1 MLWTRRIV
9 AFWLCSVTAAACSPP
24 KHLSLPPRRASAA
37 TGSDFYKSVFA
48 VDRIQREQLAERE
61 ILTGNVPPF
70 LRSFTEIR
78 TSIYTAGGKRIDAVY
93 FVLPDYLAIGSETDF
108 ARIPLT
114 PMTAQAI
121 ADSLHC
127 FLPTRKMVDDIYR
140 AASVKLEPVPMYA
153 LRDSAVTMYHHNLII
168 EGQRRL
174 RKGLIAGIKKDVVI
188 TGQIP
193 RDPKPDRVAIYGW
206 HKLDAT
212 PIQPL
217 YTGHIN
223 WYVDYSHGIRLV
235 DRTIYVDG
243 KPMDYVDVLK
253 DSALRR
259 LLCDEDDCDFYRYD
273 TTRIANY

>member
-1 MLWTRRIV
+1 VAGTRRI
-9 AFWLCSVTAAACSPP
+9 AGFWLCALASAACSPP
-24 KHLSLPPRRASAA
+24 KHLSLPPRSAGA
-37 TGSDFYKSVFA
+37 ESGSDFYKSVFT
-48 VDRIQREQLAERE
+48 VDRVQREQLAERE
-61 ILTGNVPPF
+61 ILSGNVPQF
-70 LRSFTEIR
+70 LRSFTAIR
-78 TSIYTAGGKRIDAVY
+78 TSISAPGGKRIDAVY

-127 FLPTRKMVDDIYR
+127 FLPTRKMVNDIYR

-153 LRDSAVTMYHHNLII
+153 MRDSAVTMYHHNLIV

-206 HKLDAT
+206 HKLDGT

-217 YTGHIN
+217 YTGHVN

-235 DRTIYVDG
+235 YRTIYVEG
-243 KPMDYVDVLK
+243 KPMDYIDVLK
-253 DSALRR
+253 DGMLRS
-259 LLCDEDDCDFYRYD
+259 LLCDEDQCDFYRYD
-273 TTRIANY
+273 TVISSN

>member
-1 MLWTRRIV
+1 MCAGVL
-9 AFWLCSVTAAACSPP
+9 SACSSTRQ
-24 KHLSLPPRRASAA
+24 LSLPPRPATAQ
-37 TGSDFYKSVFA
+37 TGSDFYKTVFN
-48 VDRIQREQLAERE
+48 VDRVQRELSAERE
-61 ILTGNVPPF
+61 ILAGNVPPF
-70 LRSFTEIR
+70 LRSFVRIE
-78 TSIYTAGGKRIDAVY
+78 TSITGVDGRRIAAVY
-93 FVLPDYLAIGSETDF
+93 FVLPDYLSIGSELDF

-127 FLPTRKMVDDIYR
+127 FLPTRKMVNDIYR
-140 AASVKLEPVPMYA
+140 AAVVRLEPVPMYA
-153 LRDSAVTMYHHNLII
+153 LRDSAPTMYHHNLII

-188 TGQIP
+188 TGQVP

-206 HKLDAT
+206 HKLDGT

-217 YTGHIN
+217 YTGHVN

-235 DRTIYVDG
+235 YRTIYING

-253 DSALRR
+253 DSVLRG

-273 TTRIANY
+273 TTSVAN

>member
-1 MLWTRRIV
+1 LLPRICAPLICAGV
-9 AFWLCSVTAAACSPP
+9 LSACASARQ
-24 KHLSLPPRRASAA
+24 LALPPRPATAS
-37 TGSDFYKSVFA
+37 TGSDFYKTVFN
-48 VDRIQREQLAERE
+48 VDRVQRELSAERE
-61 ILTGNVPPF
+61 ILAGNVPPF
-70 LRSFTEIR
+70 LRSFVRIE
-78 TSIYTAGGKRIDAVY
+78 TSIPGADGRRIAAVY
-93 FVLPDYLAIGSETDF
+93 FVLPDYLSIGSESDF

-140 AASVKLEPVPMYA
+140 AAVVKLEPVPMYA

-206 HKLDAT
+206 HKLDGT

-217 YTGHIN
+217 YSGHVN

-235 DRTIYVDG
+235 YRTIYVNG

-273 TTRIANY
+273 TTSVAN

>member
-1 MLWTRRIV
+1 MKRHV
-9 AFWLCSVTAAACSPP
+9 HVFFLCVFTFSACSFP
-24 KHLSLPPRRASAA
+24 KHLSLPARANPAE
-37 TGSDFYKSVFA
+37 TGSEFYKAVFA
-48 VDRIQREQLAERE
+48 IDRIQREELAKRE
-61 ILTGNVPPF
+61 ILKGNIPSF
-70 LRSFTEIR
+70 LRSFVEIT
-78 TSIYTAGGKRIDAVY
+78 TSITTAEGKTVTAVY
-93 FVLPDYLAIGSETDF
+93 FVLPDYLAIGSEQDF

-114 PMTAQAI
+114 PMTAQLV

-127 FLPTRKMVDDIYR
+127 FLPTSKMFDEIYK

-153 LRDSAVTMYHHNLII
+153 LRDSAVTMYQHNLII

-188 TGQIP
+188 TGRIP

-206 HKLDAT
+206 HRTDGK

-217 YTGHIN
+217 YTGHVN

-235 DRTIYVDG
+235 YRTIYVD
-243 KPMDYVDVLK
+243 KMPMDYVDVLK
-253 DSALRR
+253 DKTLKA

-273 TTRIANY
+273 TAISQN

>member
-1 MLWTRRIV
+1 VLRRICALV
-9 AFWLCSVTAAACSPP
+9 VCAAAASACSSAR
-24 KHLSLPPRRASAA
+24 KLTLPPRPAIAPS
-37 TGSDFYKSVFA
+37 GSEFYKSVFN
-48 VDRIQREQLAERE
+48 VDRVQRELLAERE
-61 ILTGNVPPF
+61 ILAGNVPTF
-70 LRSFTEIR
+70 LRFFVPIE
-78 TSIYTAGGKRIDAVY
+78 TSIAAADGRRIRAVY
-93 FVLPDYLAIGSETDF
+93 FVLPDYLSIGSDSDF

-114 PMTAQAI
+114 PMTAQPI

-140 AASVKLEPVPMYA
+140 AAVVKLEPVPMYA

-188 TGQIP
+188 TGEIP

-206 HKLDAT
+206 HKLDGT

-217 YTGHIN
+217 YTGHVD

-235 DRTIYVDG
+235 YRTIYVDG
-243 KPMDYVDVLK
+243 KGMDYVDVLK
-253 DSALRR
+253 DPALRR
-259 LLCDEDDCDFYRYD
+259 LLCDEDNCDFYRYD
-273 TTRIANY
+273 FGLESEDH